1 MRGPPTLARW
11 ILRKA
16 AGPGYGETM
25 VADLD
30 EEFHDHVL
38 SQRSRFGARMWYRVQ
53 VLKSLGPTLLQR
65 ARRAVDG
72 NTPRTIGDSL
82 VQTFFHDVR
91 FALRGLRKSPAFTTL
106 VVITLAL
113 IFMIEVAL
121 YFVSAEDEAELFDGW
136 LPEDLI
142 TVSPTEQRLLETQR
156 LVDRLVLHWPESP
169 YTFRVEIDDSEIANA
184 MALPGGL
191 IVVTQ
196 GLLDQVDSENELA
209 FVLGHELGH
218 FKNRDHLRALGR
230 GIVLSMFFAVVTGND
245 VGGIGIKV
253 ADLTLRGF
261 SRRQETQAD
270 EFGLAVVYSEYGH
283 VDEAWRLF
291 ERWDIEDDSIIDLIT
306 YLSTHPDTGGRI
318 NDMKRRAEV
327 AGWPMD
333 GDVTPLNW

>member
-1 MRGPPTLARW
+1 MSELLVEAGTL
-11 ILRKA
+11 
-16 AGPGYGETM
+16 
-25 VADLD
+25 V
-30 EEFHDHVL
+30 V
-38 SQRSRFGARMWYRVQ
+38 
-53 VLKSLGPTLLQR
+53 
-65 ARRAVDG
+65 
-72 NTPRTIGDSL
+72 
-82 VQTFFHDVR
+82 
-91 FALRGLRKSPAFTTL
+91 GLTAIF

-245 VGGIGIKV
+245 VGGIGIKA

-261 SRRQETQAD
+261 SRRQETKAD
-270 EFGLAVVYSEYGH
+270 EFGLAVVNSEYGH

-291 ERWDIEDDSIIDLIT
+291 ERWDIEDDSLIDLIT
-306 YLSTHPDTGGRI
+306 YLSTHPDTGDRI
-318 NDMKRRAEV
+318 NDMKRHADVE
-327 AGWPMD
+327 GWPMD